1 MDIFCEKH
9 VPELVDFIT
18 ASCPEKPGITS
29 ESASRKVVSL
39 LSICELLCFYVQQ
52 DPSRTT

>member
-9 VPELVDFIT
+9 IPELVNFIT
-18 ASCPEKPGITS
+18 TSCPEKPGDTS
-29 ESASRKVVSL
+29 ESTSGRVSSL
-39 LSICELLCFYVQQ
+39 LNICELLCFCVQQ